1 MLKIKEAAE
10 ELNVSISWLDKMIR
24 EDRINVV
31 WFGGVRRVSDEEIE
45 RIKTKGIDI
54 RQE

>member
-1 MLKIKEAAE
+1 MKRLQQVAE
-10 ELNVSISWLDKMIR
+10 ELDVSISWLDKMIR